1 MKTLSPSVALAAAF
15 LLSGCAGVDPV
26 ARHDLESLRAELQA
40 LRQEN
45 VQLMRTVAQLASQ
58 VEVMAARATKPGG
71 EQVRSAPASSGAAE
85 AGARVVPEGLAVVKV
100 EPSRASR
107 APPVPVGTPLIEPD
121 PTRLDAIARKSGR
134 DLASDADGELKAAR
148 RREPLARAH
157 ALEDFV
163 SRYPRHPQA
172 ASALLEAAAAYAG
185 AGKSN
190 AACTLDRRV
199 VDEYP
204 ASDQVSDALLQLAAC
219 EGLKGAL
226 EVERRLLSR
235 VTNDFPN
242 SPAAR
247 RAREQLA
254 SIPGRA
260 GVDAPPDGPARSGP

>member
-1 MKTLSPSVALAAAF
+1 MKTISPSAALAAAF

-26 ARHDLESLRAELQA
+26 ARRDLEALRAEVQA

-45 VQLMRTVAQLASQ
+45 LQLMRTVAQLASQ
-58 VEVMAARATKPGG
+58 VEVMAARAPRPGSA
-71 EQVRSAPASSGAAE
+71 QTRPAPAASVVAE
-85 AGARVVPEGLAVVKV
+85 AGTRVVPEGLAVVKV

-107 APPVPVGTPLIEPD
+107 APPVPVSTPLIEPD
-121 PTRLDAIARKSGR
+121 ATRLEAIARRSGR
-134 DLASDADGELKAAR
+134 DLASEADGELKAAR

-157 ALEDFV
+157 ALEDFA

-172 ASALLEAAAAYAG
+172 AAALLEAAAAYAG
-185 AGKSN
+185 AGKAG

-219 EGLKGAL
+219 EGLKGAP

-235 VTNDFPN
+235 VANDFPN